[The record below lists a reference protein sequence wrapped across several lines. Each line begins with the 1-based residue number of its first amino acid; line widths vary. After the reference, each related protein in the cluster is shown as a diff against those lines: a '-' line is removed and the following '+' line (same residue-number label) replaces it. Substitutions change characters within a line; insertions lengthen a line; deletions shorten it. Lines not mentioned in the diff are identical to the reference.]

1 MSDNLIHTALV
12 HGGNMFCYQHRTA
25 VDELHLWPCSCWC
38 NADLRAIAEFTSS
51 CGTSVGIMFSDYML
65 NFGSPIL
72 GLGYAGVYSSSPT
85 GLIMC
90 WMQNIRIVR
99 TSRRVAVLALTVPQR
114 LKHSLCLDTI
124 DHNRARQVAS
134 RNFAEEQRNRFSAVW
149 ADFRV

>member
-1 MSDNLIHTALV
+1 MPIPLWMSDKSMVDICFAISTAQLS
-12 HGGNMFCYQHRTA
+12 T
-25 VDELHLWPCSCWC
+25 SCISDHVWC
-38 NADLRAIAEFTSS
+38 NADLRAIDCRIHFILW
-51 CGTSVGIMFSDYML
+51 TSVGIMFSDYML